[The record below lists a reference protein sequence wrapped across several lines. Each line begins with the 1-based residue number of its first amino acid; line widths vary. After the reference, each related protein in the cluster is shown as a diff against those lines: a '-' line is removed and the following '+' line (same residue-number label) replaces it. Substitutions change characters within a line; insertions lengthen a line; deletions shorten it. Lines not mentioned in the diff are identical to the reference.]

1 MIYYELFSNSN
12 NKPNPR
18 TQRNGIRFRQ
28 SRPVII
34 LLHTQMR
41 NYFQKPIY
49 YCFSVC
55 HFLSRLSKE
64 LL

>member
-12 NKPNPR
+12 NKPSSR
-18 TQRNGIRFRQ
+18 TQCNGIRFRQ

-34 LLHTQMR
+34 LLHTQMK
-41 NYFQKPIY
+41 NYFQKNIY
-49 YCFSVC
+49 YYFSVC
-55 HFLSRLSKE
+55 HFLTRLSKV